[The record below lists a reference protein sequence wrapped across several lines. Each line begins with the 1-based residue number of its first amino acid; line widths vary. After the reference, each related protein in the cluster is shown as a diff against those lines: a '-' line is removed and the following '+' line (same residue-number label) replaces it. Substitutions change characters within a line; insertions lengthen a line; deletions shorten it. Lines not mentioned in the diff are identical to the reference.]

1 MRSSTHVAAAALVAT
16 FAITGAAFAQPRPS
30 NPPPSSPPPA
40 VFDTEKPTS
49 KSDAHRVVGRVLEID
64 QQGGV
69 VKLDTEEGVVM
80 AKPRPDLFRAARV
93 GDMISVPR
101 SENETPNASPATG
114 PRTSP
119 RAAPRK

>member
-1 MRSSTHVAAAALVAT
+1 MRSSTHVAAALVAT
-16 FAITGAAFAQPRPS
+16 LAITGSALAQPR
-30 NPPPSSPPPA
+30 PSSPPPA

-49 KSDAHRVVGRVLEID
+49 KSDAHRVVGKVLEID

-80 AKPRPDLFRAARV
+80 AKPRPDLLRAARV
-93 GDMISVPR
+93 GDTISVPR
-101 SENETPNASPATG
+101 SENEAPSASPGTT